1 MTYNLSGLL
10 LCIVIRFIFAKP
22 QKNGLERFEDK
33 NNWTSLGGC

>member
-1 MTYNLSGLL
+1 MTYYLSGLL

-22 QKNGLERFEDK
+22 YKNELDRFEDK